1 LLIKLLVILNLVQLI
16 LQISQFFSA
25 TSQTQVS
32 SSSMVASAV
41 LISQFF
47 SATSQTQISSSS
59 MVASTV
65 LILTFA
71 LAGFCGFVNKQMG
84 VISSGTYYQ
93 QTFCILFLG

>member
-32 SSSMVASAV
+32 SSSMVAS
-41 LISQFF
+41 S
-47 SATSQTQISSSS
+47 
-59 MVASTV
+59 V

-71 LAGFCGFVNKQMG
+71 LAGICGFVNKQMG